1 MLMQITLNY
10 TLRSNL
16 QLANMHL
23 VKIFQIISDALMI
36 WMSSINLDDSSDAEN
51 IINSDLNADLKV

>member
-1 MLMQITLNY
+1 
-10 TLRSNL
+10 
-16 QLANMHL
+16 MHL